1 MIGGFDDGDVYP
13 ILIQDDEAKLENFSI
28 ANYQNKNGKSI
39 LSMAVICGA
48 TRCFNLLLKSGADVN
63 HLDAHKRS
71 ALYYCIYCANVK
83 FVLVLIEAG
92 AKLNIKF
99 EGTFTPLTMCV
110 MQYRF
115 DSRLKPIIEALLLAG
130 AELPDDIPTDVASW
144 ITELAQKVE
153 AHRQLSLSAYVA
165 LRKTKQTF
173 LPREIAT
180 MIAKMVWENRKKLI

>member
-1 MIGGFDDGDVYP
+1 
-13 ILIQDDEAKLENFSI
+13 
-28 ANYQNKNGKSI
+28 
-39 LSMAVICGA
+39 MAVICGA

-71 ALYYCIYCANVK
+71 A
-83 FVLVLIEAG
+83 LIEAG

-130 AELPDDIPTDVASW
+130 TELPDDIPTDVASW

-173 LPREIAT
+173 IPREIAT
-180 MIAKMVWENRKKLI
+180 MIAKMVWENRKKN